1 MAPPPGNPPGRP
13 RPRRND
19 PATGHNLADRFG
31 SILTVEFNHL
41 LAELAQKD
49 STPEKRWQRLCQLNR
64 EIALLR
70 RHDHQAARLALEQE
84 RWQHQLHQE
93 AKAEQAHQQAAQK
106 QELIDLVRSAGQKQL
121 DATLL
126 GGGDHGQKLA
136 ELIHRLRHDPTP
148 PSDTPPTGTPPSA
161 LPNFAF
167 RTPPSALGKPLD
179 NQAPSS
185 PIVPDK
191 ADALIHPSSN
201 PTIPQSSNP
210 TIPQSSDPTIPQ
222 SSDPTVHPS
231 TAPTIH
237 QSAGV
242 LADWTISQYLLTA
255 GDQLAS
261 RPTAQERFDLLHQ
274 VVGDLVALQRG
285 GYWAPRLHIDREKLE
300 FERTKHR
307 EAFAAAHPE
316 PGQRPDYERPL
327 TDAERLAIIDKADEI
342 LGIK

>member
-1 MAPPPGNPPGRP
+1 MTSTSKIARLPKSLRDQLGLRLEDGLPGKEIVQWLNVQPETRQIVDKYFDGSLVTEQNLSDWRHSGHPQWL
-13 RPRRND
+13 RRQETRQAALHLAESAADLAD

-31 SILTVEFNHL
+31 SILTAEFNHL

-64 EIALLR
+64 ELALLR
-70 RHDHQAARLALEQE
+70 HHDHQAARLALEQE

-136 ELIHRLRHDPTP
+136 ELIHRLRHASTP
-148 PSDTPPTGTPPSA
+148 QSA
-161 LPNFAF
+161 L
-167 RTPPSALGKPLD
+167 RTPHSNGQPLD

-191 ADALIHPSSN
+191 ADALIHPSINPTIPQSINPTIHPSINPTIHQSINPTIHQSIN

-210 TIPQSSDPTIPQ
+210 PIHRPGRRNFFSVKSSSI
-222 SSDPTVHPS
+222 
-231 TAPTIH
+231 
-237 QSAGV
+237 
-242 LADWTISQYLLTA
+242 
-255 GDQLAS
+255 
-261 RPTAQERFDLLHQ
+261 
-274 VVGDLVALQRG
+274 
-285 GYWAPRLHIDREKLE
+285 
-300 FERTKHR
+300 
-307 EAFAAAHPE
+307 
-316 PGQRPDYERPL
+316 
-327 TDAERLAIIDKADEI
+327 
-342 LGIK
+342 